1 MIGIMLEHDFM
12 IKKSICDTLVLTKRV
27 FSGSDQIPLNT
38 LRNTVRYAKLGCLMH
53 SCSGYQRLVLI
64 CTL

>member
-38 LRNTVRYAKLGCLMH
+38 LGVYCRE
-53 SCSGYQRLVLI
+53 VLKEQPALTRRPH
-64 CTL
+64 CTGT